1 MQRFS
6 VTWARRWFSCTDGT
20 VWPLYTSV
28 WHTRTTSFTFMTVFM
43 EPTIGMTQIV
53 LSSLVPT
60 YCKRSKNGRC
70 MGRPGNK
77 ATYFACSAI
86 LMSLCARLQFNSEY
100 SSGAFQQYFQY
111 NILFWSCLF
120 PASAVQLTIAC
131 TMGKAG
137 NKPCMMYA
145 CEGDNLLLNQCNTTL
160 PNILVSFAI
169 EPV

>member
-1 MQRFS
+1 MVQY
-6 VTWARRWFSCTDGT
+6 GH
-20 VWPLYTSV
+20 LYTSV

-70 MGRPGNK
+70 VGRPGNK
-77 ATYFACSAI
+77 AAYFACSAI

-111 NILFWSCLF
+111 KFSFEVVCFQPRLYSLPLHALWGMLETSHVL
-120 PASAVQLTIAC
+120 
-131 TMGKAG
+131 
-137 NKPCMMYA
+137 MYA
-145 CEGDNLLLNQCNTTL
+145 CEGDNLLLNQCNTTYSSQHL
-160 PNILVSFAI
+160 GQFCY
-169 EPV
+169 